1 MACLKKVFNALWRV
15 KSIVLI
21 IYAIFTMAMAV
32 NIGFSTKE
40 NAQLSLTKF
49 SKIWPDDVIPKKYL
63 GSGSASSSSSSSSS
77 ARRLLSSMSEVR
89 RYLATDS
96 SSSASSTSATSSS
109 TAVAAGEE
117 AQCGVKGFGNVTWTC
132 TTEVGKVAWF
142 AYSLAAGVALPA
154 MLLAIYFLHHSGAL
168 YNEFGSFKY
177 VIGLVEIRK
186 SYYYKLLVKVGMFF
200 IVGFFAGMIATEMG
214 DGAGS
219 SLIINIL
226 VQNTLTILIAW
237 GELWSPNEDVL
248 NLVSITS
255 EEVYQMCFNFSL
267 FSSAENCMELIEDGL
282 LCVWLYNDY
291 EPLSELGLT
300 KEQVELL
307 LKTMRAIPRDNL
319 TSLTS
324 GPGDDKLPVTI
335 PDSNVHA
342 DISE

>member
-1 MACLKKVFNALWRV
+1 MKKGFNALWHV

-21 IYAIFTMAMAV
+21 IYAIFAMAMAV
-32 NIGFSTKE
+32 NVGFSTKE

-77 ARRLLSSMSEVR
+77 SSARRLLSSMSEVR

-96 SSSASSTSATSSS
+96 SSSASSTSASS
-109 TAVAAGEE
+109 TAVAAGEQ

-132 TTEVGKVAWF
+132 TTAVGKLAWF
-142 AYSLAAGVALPA
+142 VYSLAAGIALPA
-154 MLLAIYFLHHSGAL
+154 ILLAIYFLHHSGAL

-248 NLVSITS
+248 NLVAITS
-255 EEVYQMCFNFSL
+255 EEVFQLCFNFSL

-291 EPLSELGLT
+291 EPLFELGLT

-307 LKTMRAIPRDNL
+307 LKSMRAIPRDNS
-319 TSLTS
+319 TVTG
-324 GPGDDKLPVTI
+324 GPGDIKLESIVEKNI
-335 PDSNVHA
+335 HA
-342 DISE
+342 DVSE